1 MIKHECEDLF
11 QHFSRLPAFFISY
24 KTSFFLDYCPNFV
37 SFSKLLTN
45 YFLNEDGSNINQF
58 PFLMLTNIDRRRQSS
73 SELLYVICFEFLG
86 PSKLSHSNFAWKG
99 PKRCGIRIPTFLLF
113 PTLSLILFP
122 PWIIP
127 YYSVFLYQ
135 VYIQQEPFSFSG
147 RTIVLFRGRIPQKF
161 S

>member
-1 MIKHECEDLF
+1 MIKHEFGNQNKVRIFFNISVGFLPFLYFTKLPFSGLLSQFCFIFQTFGKLF
-11 QHFSRLPAFFISY
+11 FEWGRF
-24 KTSFFLDYCPNFV
+24 
-37 SFSKLLTN
+37 
-45 YFLNEDGSNINQF
+45 NQF
-58 PFLMLTNIDRRRQSS
+58 PFLMLTNIDNVDRAPQNCCMSS
-73 SELLYVICFEFLG
+73 VLNFLG
-86 PSKLSHSNFAWKG
+86 LPNFIILILPEKVRKMWDSDSYVL
-99 PKRCGIRIPTFLLF
+99 T
-113 PTLSLILFP
+113 TLSLILFP